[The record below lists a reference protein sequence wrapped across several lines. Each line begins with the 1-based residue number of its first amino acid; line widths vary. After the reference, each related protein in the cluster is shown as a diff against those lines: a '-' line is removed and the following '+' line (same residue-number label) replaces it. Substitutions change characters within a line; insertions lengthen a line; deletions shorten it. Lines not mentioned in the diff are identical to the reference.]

1 MITPYEGNH
10 KPREGR
16 RALFPAGFTAEAPR
30 SPWLDAKVTSSP
42 KQGGELALDILR
54 GLAKTSTPENTTCF
68 GAIASRLCRIFECF
82 FCFCFGWITQPEL
95 LSLDN
100 WFESEGFST

>member
-1 MITPYEGNH
+1 MKGITNPVKEGGPY
-10 KPREGR
+10 
-16 RALFPAGFTAEAPR
+16 FQQGFTAEAPR
-30 SPWLDAKVTSSP
+30 SLWLDAKVTSSP

-68 GAIASRLCRIFECF
+68 GNLGQLCLDCAGFLSAF
-82 FCFCFGWITQPEL
+82 FCFCLGWITQPEL